1 VAVAGLVV
9 VAAVAAVLLITRT
22 SPAGSHHDP
31 GWKLVWHDE
40 FSGRALR
47 PGKWLVE
54 DRSTFGEGNGELACL
69 MDRADNVVLR
79 DGVLSLRAQRESAP
93 LLCGAADS
101 RFPQGRE
108 YSSAMISTKGKAD
121 WTYGRFEIRAR
132 LPTQQATSKG
142 LWPAFWLRPTD
153 GGVGELDAL
162 EAIGGGAGSQEWN
175 QVHHTIWY
183 DYASSFPKQSTS
195 VTFPSGSPSDGFHTY
210 VVTWRRGSIRWYVDR
225 RLTYARTRI
234 STPWLDQ
241 AFNRPFFLRLNLA
254 VGGSWP
260 GEPDAATAFPADYA
274 IDYVRV
280 YQWR

>member
-1 VAVAGLVV
+1 VLVV
-9 VAAVAAVLLITRT
+9 VVAVAAVLLSTGAFPT
-22 SPAGSHHDP
+22 DEQHDP

-40 FSGRALR
+40 FSSRTLAPR
-47 PGKWLVE
+47 KWLIE

-69 MDRADNVVLR
+69 MDRPDNVALR
-79 DGVLSLRAQRESAP
+79 DGVLTLRAQHESVP
-93 LLCGAADS
+93 LPCGSQDA

-108 YSSAMISTKGKAD
+108 YSSAMISTKGKAA
-121 WTYGRFEIRAR
+121 WTYGRFEVRAR
-132 LPTQQATSKG
+132 LPTQRATSKG

-153 GGVGELDAL
+153 GGAGELDAL
-162 EAIGGGAGSQEWN
+162 EAIGGDASSSEWN
-175 QVHHTIWY
+175 QVHHTIWF
-183 DYASSFPKQSTS
+183 DYASSFPQESTS
-195 VTFPSGSPSDGFHTY
+195 VEFPSGSPSDGFHTY
-210 VVTWRRGSIRWYVDR
+210 VVKWQRGSIRWYVDR
-225 RLTYARTRI
+225 RLTYARSRV
-234 STPWLDQ
+234 STPWLDD